1 MMRKVIKRTVL
12 SLSMILVILTVL
24 SLPSYVLLP
33 QDDNVD
39 KNNYTIVIPYRI
51 DGRNTSGSER
61 NIQDIYLFK
70 LVSHRGYSAEAPENT
85 LPAFRLSKKKGYNY
99 VETDIQ
105 FTKDGVAV
113 CLHDKFIN
121 RTARYKDG
129 SKINKIISISDITY
143 MQALKYDFGL
153 WKSEEYKN
161 TQIPTF
167 EQFIKLCRDLDLC
180 PYIELK
186 ANAYYTDAQMKYI
199 ADIVSAYDMDNKV
212 TFICFSYYYLK
223 KIGSLCSTSRLGL
236 LYNKKI
242 PLSYGSLLELKTEK
256 NEVFIDSRLDCANE
270 IADTCRNYNIPLEVW
285 VLDTEKSFDEL
296 DPYISGGTT
305 NRLRIIYENGA

>member
-1 MMRKVIKRTVL
+1 
-12 SLSMILVILTVL
+12 
-24 SLPSYVLLP
+24 
-33 QDDNVD
+33 
-39 KNNYTIVIPYRI
+39 
-51 DGRNTSGSER
+51 
-61 NIQDIYLFK
+61 
-70 LVSHRGYSAEAPENT
+70 
-85 LPAFRLSKKKGYNY
+85 
-99 VETDIQ
+99 
-105 FTKDGVAV
+105 
-113 CLHDKFIN
+113 
-121 RTARYKDG
+121 
-129 SKINKIISISDITY
+129 
-143 MQALKYDFGL
+143 
-153 WKSEEYKN
+153 
-161 TQIPTF
+161 
-167 EQFIKLCRDLDLC
+167 
-180 PYIELK
+180 
-186 ANAYYTDAQMKYI
+186 MKYI

>member
-129 SKINKIISISDITY
+129 NKI
-143 MQALKYDFGL
+143 
-153 WKSEEYKN
+153 
-161 TQIPTF
+161 
-167 EQFIKLCRDLDLC
+167 
-180 PYIELK
+180 
-186 ANAYYTDAQMKYI
+186 
-199 ADIVSAYDMDNKV
+199 
-212 TFICFSYYYLK
+212 
-223 KIGSLCSTSRLGL
+223 
-236 LYNKKI
+236 
-242 PLSYGSLLELKTEK
+242 KT
-256 NEVFIDSRLDCANE
+256 VQRS
-270 IADTCRNYNIPLEVW
+270 
-285 VLDTEKSFDEL
+285 
-296 DPYISGGTT
+296 
-305 NRLRIIYENGA
+305 